1 VDLASIEAGLLPL
14 ARLVIAD
21 AHEMTYT
28 VTAEGAIQVPRFN
41 AVDRV
46 AARSEHVLANDAKVS
61 FFADVEKQNTPGKI
75 GVKFRLQ
82 VRLWDF
88 GLACALRFSSTFIHT
103 TDRLLHLT
111 NPKSPQDVPAPK
123 DDEVQVDVYAA
134 ALNFRDVMI
143 ALSLLPEKS
152 YEGAWVFAGLPPCP
166 ALDFT
171 LTHIHISPH

>member
-28 VTAEGAIQVPRFN
+28 VTAEGAIQVPRYN

-46 AARSEHVLANDAKVS
+46 AARSQRVLANDAKVS

-82 VRLWDF
+82 VRPSVR
-88 GLACALRFSSTFIHT
+88 GLFFRSCAALT
-103 TDRLLHLT
+103 TD
-111 NPKSPQDVPAPK
+111 SPPPPPPP
-123 DDEVQVDVYAA
+123 
-134 ALNFRDVMI
+134 NTPCR
-143 ALSLLPEKS
+143 
-152 YEGAWVFAGLPPCP
+152 PCP
-166 ALDFT
+166 RPRRTRCRWTSTPRRSTSAT
-171 LTHIHISPH
+171 S